1 MSECVML
8 NCIPNKQKQDLNQVE
23 EGNRS
28 SHVDLHPNQ
37 NLHFQQQHHQSF
49 SHLVPMSNFEV
60 TELTWENGQLAMHEL
75 GSIFEAP
82 TRTTTTSPTKPT
94 WGHGEGR
101 ASDTLESIVHQATYC
116 NNQHSLNLMSG
127 SAPHQHS
134 AHQTRENVGPSPP
147 SSGLMKKRAHS
158 QSENCAVR
166 RKNDHEMRA
175 SASEN
180 TPFCKDNNKEN
191 STNDT
196 TMMTWA
202 SFESPRSFTR
212 TKTTTDEDS
221 ACHGSENQDEERDT
235 KGETG
240 RSYTTRKGRAAAVH
254 NQSERRRRDRINQK
268 MKALQ
273 KLVPNANKTD
283 KASMLDE
290 VIEYLKQLQAQI
302 QMMTNARFMPQFMMP
317 LGMQQHFNQ
326 MSLLARM
333 GIGAGL
339 GMGLGATMSAMHP
352 ANPAISQMMN
362 PTQIATSGFV
372 PPAFVVPQMMSAANE
387 QHNPANP
394 GTSRSAAS
402 QDPYSTLLAQ
412 SMNIDLYNRIPTLQ
426 RQQHTSLQSESTGLQ
441 SNHHV
446 QRS

>member
-1 MSECVML
+1 
-8 NCIPNKQKQDLNQVE
+8 
-23 EGNRS
+23 
-28 SHVDLHPNQ
+28 
-37 NLHFQQQHHQSF
+37 
-49 SHLVPMSNFEV
+49 
-60 TELTWENGQLAMHEL
+60 MHEL

-221 ACHGSENQDEERDT
+221 ACHGS
-235 KGETG
+235 
-240 RSYTTRKGRAAAVH
+240 
-254 NQSERRRRDRINQK
+254 
-268 MKALQ
+268 
-273 KLVPNANKTD
+273 VPACLISFS
-283 KASMLDE
+283 SML
-290 VIEYLKQLQAQI
+290 I
-302 QMMTNARFMPQFMMP
+302 
-317 LGMQQHFNQ
+317 
-326 MSLLARM
+326 SLWK
-333 GIGAGL
+333 
-339 GMGLGATMSAMHP
+339 
-352 ANPAISQMMN
+352 
-362 PTQIATSGFV
+362 
-372 PPAFVVPQMMSAANE
+372 
-387 QHNPANP
+387 
-394 GTSRSAAS
+394 
-402 QDPYSTLLAQ
+402 
-412 SMNIDLYNRIPTLQ
+412 
-426 RQQHTSLQSESTGLQ
+426 
-441 SNHHV
+441 
-446 QRS
+446 